1 MSIEQELELYE
12 NIYNQMLKVP
22 EYYQSRCF
30 TDYKLELE
38 MRIFNLKDNL
48 EHIKQFKK

>member
-1 MSIEQELELYE
+1 
-12 NIYNQMLKVP
+12 MLKVP
-22 EYYQSRCF
+22 RSYQSRYF

-38 MRIFNLKDNL
+38 MRIFELKDNL